1 MDYRESGFLFRH
13 WCGAFV
19 IVLGYHMIT
28 DISHPRIGVVGLL
41 IPRIAVLGFLYIV
54 RFKLH
59 FKVSA

>member
-1 MDYRESGFLFRH
+1 ML
-13 WCGAFV
+13 
-19 IVLGYHMIT
+19 T

-59 FKVSA
+59 FKVSMLWSVDRSVRRGRWWGLS